1 MANNKKAKK
10 VWADLK
16 SGKMSVNELNNV
28 LLESASLMKE
38 LVAVI
43 KEEIASDKECF
54 AKSVDG
60 LKKAMESLENI
71 ANSGNV
77 SDEVRKAV
85 CVDIHEI
92 AMKMAELQ
100 NKKQEN
106 AHDFKCKLLNF
117 IKWMSTSFMFFIAI
131 IWLSPKRK

>member
-1 MANNKKAKK
+1 MNIKAKK

-16 SGKMSVNELNNV
+16 SGKMSVNELNKV

-43 KEEIASDKECF
+43 KEEIASDNECF
-54 AKSVDG
+54 TKSVDV
-60 LKKAMESLENI
+60 LKKAIESLENI

-92 AMKMAELQ
+92 AMKMTELQ